1 MNLPAM
7 HMTASTIDKRIRG
20 NQWDTLAIKIDDI
33 ILNRDYP
40 LDVAEILKCIQA
52 SLLKRQEFTEERSN
66 EYKNTELDIRL
77 LDQLIMHIDCNH
89 ERDGLIEREERL
101 LNLQVAISKVK
112 VPK

>member
-1 MNLPAM
+1 MNLPSM
-7 HMTASTIDKRIRG
+7 HMTASTIDKRTRG

-33 ILNRDYP
+33 VLNRDFP
-40 LDVAEILKCIQA
+40 LDVSEILKMIQA

-66 EYKNTELDIRL
+66 EFKNTELDIRL
-77 LDQLIMHIDCNH
+77 LDQLIMNIDCNH

-101 LNLQVAISKVK
+101 LNIQVAISKVK

>member
-7 HMTASTIDKRIRG
+7 HMTASTIAKRTRE

-33 ILNRDYP
+33 ILDRDYP
-40 LDVAEILKCIQA
+40 LDVCEILKMIQA
-52 SLLKRQEFTEERSN
+52 SLTKRQEFAEERSN
-66 EYKNTELDIRL
+66 EYRNTELDIQILDKL
-77 LDQLIMHIDCNH
+77 LLFWDCNY

-112 VPK
+112 APK